1 MTVRDCYL
9 KLVQRRKEVGSL
21 RAVPQQMDERKRA
34 DLVQDSHAEDIPFQA
49 SSVEDLCRGEMLTD

>member
-21 RAVPQQMDERKRA
+21 RAVPQMDERKRA
-34 DLVQDSHAEDIPFQA
+34 DLVQGCHAEAVPIQA
-49 SSVEDLCRGEMLTD
+49 SSIEDLCSGEMLTD